1 MGRALA
7 HRNFRLFTVGQ
18 GISVVGTWMQ
28 QIATVWLVYRL
39 SDSAFLLGLA
49 DFASQIP
56 AALVLPLAGVL
67 TDRWNRHRTVLAT
80 QALAM
85 VQAFV
90 LMALTLTGVVSVW
103 QVILLGALL
112 GLVNAFDATAR
123 QSFVIQMVERHE
135 DLANAIAINSSVFNA
150 ARLLGPAVA
159 GFVIGLCGEWPC
171 FLLNGLSYLAVLG
184 SLLAMRVRPIV
195 QAGRRPGDRR
205 GAQRGLRVRGRFDA
219 HPHAAGPAGHREHD
233 VRAAD
238 GAHAA
243 RWPPR
248 SCTAARTRWACS
260 RPPWASAP
268 WRPAC
273 FWPPARASSGWEE

>member
-7 HRNFRLFTVGQ
+7 HRNFRLFVIGQ

-39 SDSAFLLGLA
+39 SNSSFLLGLT

-85 VQAFV
+85 VQAFA
-90 LMALTLTGVVSVW
+90 LMALTARGGHQRLAGHPAWASC
-103 QVILLGALL
+103 L

-159 GFVIGLCGEWPC
+159 G
-171 FLLNGLSYLAVLG
+171 A
-184 SLLAMRVRPIV
+184 
-195 QAGRRPGDRR
+195 GDR
-205 GAQRGLRVRGRFDA
+205 
-219 HPHAAGPAGHREHD
+219 HSAASGPA
-233 VRAAD
+233 
-238 GAHAA
+238 
-243 RWPPR
+243 
-248 SCTAARTRWACS
+248 SSSTA
-260 RPPWASAP
+260 
-268 WRPAC
+268 
-273 FWPPARASSGWEE
+273 